1 MFLWLVYD
9 ITDNVLR
16 NRVSEKCLD
25 FGLYRFQKSVFFGEL
40 DQERIYNFAEEI
52 EQVLDHEESIKE
64 DSVLLSPVC
73 ASSLGKRL
81 VIGKNF
87 NLDSYAEKECLF
99 MPNDLKPAKERE
111 KARKKIT
118 REREKLWQ

>member
-9 ITDNVLR
+9 ITDNNLR
-16 NRVSEKCLD
+16 NKVSEKCLD

-40 DQERIYNFAEEI
+40 DQEKMNDLAEEI
-52 EQVLDHEESIKE
+52 EQVLDHEEGTEE

-73 ASSLGKRL
+73 TTCLEKRL

-87 NLDSYAEKECLF
+87 NIDTYAEKECLF
-99 MPNDLKPAKERE
+99 IAE
-111 KARKKIT
+111 
-118 REREKLWQ
+118 

>member
-9 ITDNVLR
+9 ITDNSLR
-16 NRVSEKCLD
+16 NRISEKCLD

-40 DQERIYNFAEEI
+40 EQEKINELAEEI
-52 EQVLDHEESIKE
+52 EQVLDNEARTEE

-73 ASSLGKRL
+73 TACLGKRL

-87 NLDSYAEKECLF
+87 NPGTYAEKECLF
-99 MPNDLKPAKERE
+99 IAE
-111 KARKKIT
+111 
-118 REREKLWQ
+118 

>member
-9 ITDNVLR
+9 ITDNNLR
-16 NRVSEKCLD
+16 NKVSEKCLD

-40 DQERIYNFAEEI
+40 EQEKMHSLAEDI
-52 EQVLDHEESIKE
+52 EQVLDHEDRTDE

-73 ASSLGKRL
+73 AACLGKRL

-87 NLDSYAEKECLF
+87 DIDTYAEKECLF
-99 MPNDLKPAKERE
+99 IAE
-111 KARKKIT
+111 
-118 REREKLWQ
+118 

>member
-9 ITDNVLR
+9 ITNNSLR

-40 DQERIYNFAEEI
+40 EQEKMNDLAEEI
-52 EQVLDHEESIKE
+52 EQVLDHEDWTEE

-73 ASSLGKRL
+73 TSCLGKRL

-87 NLDSYAEKECLF
+87 NIDTYTEKECLF
-99 MPNDLKPAKERE
+99 IAE
-111 KARKKIT
+111 
-118 REREKLWQ
+118 

>member
-9 ITDNVLR
+9 ITNNTLR
-16 NRVSEKCLD
+16 NKISEKCLD

-40 DQERIYNFAEEI
+40 DQSRMNDLAEEI
-52 EQVLDHEESIKE
+52 EYLLDSEEGTDE

-73 ASSLGKRL
+73 TACIDKRL

-87 NLDSYAEKECLF
+87 NIGMYAEKECLF
-99 MPNDLKPAKERE
+99 IAE
-111 KARKKIT
+111 
-118 REREKLWQ
+118 

>member
-9 ITDNVLR
+9 ITDNSLR
-16 NRVSEKCLD
+16 NKVSEKCLD

-40 DQERIYNFAEEI
+40 DQEKMYSLAEEI
-52 EQVLDHEESIKE
+52 EQVLGHENSTEE

-73 ASSLGKRL
+73 AACLGKRL

-87 NLDSYAEKECLF
+87 AIDTYAEKEC
-99 MPNDLKPAKERE
+99 
-111 KARKKIT
+111 
-118 REREKLWQ
+118 

>member
-1 MFLWLVYD
+1 MDIPLLCTGDDGGNMFLWLVYD
-9 ITDNVLR
+9 ITDNTLR

-40 DQERIYNFAEEI
+40 DQENMNNLEEEI
-52 EQVLDHEESIKE
+52 EQILDNEERTKE

-73 ASSLGKRL
+73 TSCLGKRL

-87 NLDSYAEKECLF
+87 ALDTYEEKECLF
-99 MPNDLKPAKERE
+99 
-111 KARKKIT
+111 IT
-118 REREKLWQ
+118 E